1 MADKKFYLTLSEEAA
16 EILNKIKLRNRSEFI
31 CQAIVAYYR
40 NALQGSSNE
49 QKEIVR
55 GLREIAEALRSL
67 SDKLEV
73 TEIRKENRQAAPS
86 KSNKLD
92 DFVTRN
98 IEF

>member
-1 MADKKFYLTLSEEAA
+1 MADKKFYLTLNEEAA

-40 NALQGSSNE
+40 NALQDSE
-49 QKEIVR
+49 QKEIVK

-67 SDKLEV
+67 SNKLEV